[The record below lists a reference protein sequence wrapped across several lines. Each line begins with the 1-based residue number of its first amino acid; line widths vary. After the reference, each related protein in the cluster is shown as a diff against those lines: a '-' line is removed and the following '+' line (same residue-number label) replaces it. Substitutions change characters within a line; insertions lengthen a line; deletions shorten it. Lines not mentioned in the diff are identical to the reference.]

1 MGLTTFKG
9 KKPTNQEIG
18 VAKNYLAEEEFK
30 ITLESTLKD

>member
-9 KKPTNQEIG
+9 KKPTKQEIG
-18 VAKNYLAEEEFK
+18 VAENFLAEEEFK